1 MYSHAL
7 NAHER
12 SHIRAEQRLKTLQW
26 PWENDRTQKDDP
38 SVDDK
43 EDNDFD
49 GEMIFSDRQLQWK
62 FR

>member
-1 MYSHAL
+1 
-7 NAHER
+7 
-12 SHIRAEQRLKTLQW
+12 LQW
-26 PWENDRTQKDDP
+26 PWENEKTHKDDP

-49 GEMIFSDRQLQWK
+49 DEVMFSDRQLQRK